1 MRGMEPL
8 DATTEPLTTAP
19 STRPAADPDP
29 ESAAAVLPTPLA
41 WSDGRV
47 LVAAEA
53 TVPLLDDGFLRGDT
67 VFEAMLVRRGRTH
80 ALDDHLARMGR
91 SAGVLDLPLP
101 DLRPVVAALLTA
113 WGEHDGVVRLYVTR
127 GGAVRGVVGA
137 MAWPPSIALAVV
149 TMPWRTAL
157 SGVKSVSYAAN
168 QWAQRQ
174 AVSLGADDAL
184 IVDRDRVHELP
195 TGAVCLVRDG
205 KLSCPDPQRLPI
217 LDSVT
222 VRHLARVVELAFTV
236 PTLDDVRAADE
247 IFVLSATRPVLP
259 VHAVLLGPDER
270 LALSAPGPVT
280 AKVAGAFTEY
290 IAASLDPRP

>member
-1 MRGMEPL
+1 MRGMEPP
-8 DATTEPLTTAP
+8 TPTSTPPETAP
-19 STRPAADPDP
+19 ADGADAPHADRDG
-29 ESAAAVLPTPLA
+29 AVPLA

-47 LVAAEA
+47 LLAAEA

-80 ALDDHLARMGR
+80 ALDDHLARMVR
-91 SAGVLDLPLP
+91 SAAVLDLPLP

-127 GGAVRGVVGA
+127 DGAVRGLVGA
-137 MAWPPSIALAVV
+137 MTWPPSIALAVV

-184 IVDRDRVHELP
+184 IVDRDLVHELP

-222 VRHLARVVELAFTV
+222 VRHLARVVDLAFTV

-259 VHAVLLGPDER
+259 VHAVLLGPDDR
-270 LALSAPGPVT
+270 LALPAPGPVT
-280 AKVAGAFTEY
+280 AQVAAAFAEH
-290 IAASLDPRP
+290 IAATLDPRV